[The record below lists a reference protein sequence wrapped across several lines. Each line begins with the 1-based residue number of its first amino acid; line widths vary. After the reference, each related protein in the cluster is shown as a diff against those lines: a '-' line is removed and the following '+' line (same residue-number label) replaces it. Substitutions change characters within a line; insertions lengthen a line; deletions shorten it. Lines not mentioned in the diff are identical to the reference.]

1 MLTFVL
7 EAAMRS
13 LLMALAVWTAIRLLR
28 VQAVFAQKVAW
39 VLVLM
44 AAGAMPLVMH
54 TPWLALN
61 RALRIPLRAPAL
73 AFERGQAKPQAA
85 QASAVDGKNTFRA
98 INMTRLPNQTMS
110 AQTGPAQTRPAATHT
125 WHSSASGADTLTLSQ
140 RVMHLP
146 VPDMDLVVRTPV
158 MNASAAPYWNAQTI
172 RQWSVIS
179 YLAIVGLLLLRALA
193 GAAFAWRV
201 WRRAVPSGI
210 GGSLT
215 PPVRVRVSKDIAT
228 PITVAST
235 ILLPAD
241 YRSWDDA
248 KLRVVLAHEQSHV
261 RQGDFYLQLLAAA
274 HVAVFWFSPLGWWL
288 KSKLSELGEAL
299 SDRAGMEQAP
309 DPATYAQVLL
319 EFAAMPR
326 RAPLAGVAM
335 ARSSNLS
342 GRIERILNDRRF
354 RLAFLGGRRHAI
366 LTALLV
372 PATLVAVVACIRIV
386 PAVEAAQARQ
396 AAVIAKPAAGVK
408 VSACS
413 HSSTEAAGQIAFEN
427 VPLPENPDD
436 PTAAT
441 IFGRSSDAEPASAAP
456 AGFVQAV
463 PAAPAGSVTT
473 TGEAPEALTLRQ
485 RFVLQA
491 RADFAPLAFMVPG
504 AQVAPVAPVAPAPE
518 AIAPTAPIAPVAP
531 VAPITTQDGDDRHHH
546 SHVVVNHDGDDG
558 DKFSIVHENGDGTR
572 RWNGEYNDDLAR
584 VQKKMN
590 LRGDYI
596 YFEHDGKPYVVT
608 DPAILSQA
616 NHLFEPNHD
625 LERMQARL
633 DAKQAELNK
642 RMEQYSPDAAKIKVD
657 SPEMKKKMAELNTKL
672 AELQSESFKKMTVDL
687 NKQINQ
693 EVLSNLQEKM
703 GDIQSQIGELQ
714 GQIGEEMG
722 RLGEKQGEIG
732 EEMGRIGEEMG
743 RIGEQQGKIAEE
755 ASRKMNSVL
764 DQALRDGKAKPVE

>member
-73 AFERGQAKPQAA
+73 PFARAQAKPLTVQV
-85 QASAVDGKNTFRA
+85 SAVEDKSTFRA
-98 INMTRLPNQTMS
+98 VNMTRFPS
-110 AQTGPAQTRPAATHT
+110 KSKPAATHT
-125 WHSSASGADTLTLSQ
+125 WHSSTPGADTVTLSQ

-158 MNASAAPYWNAQTI
+158 MNAAAAPYWNAQTI
-172 RQWSVIS
+172 RLWSMIS

-201 WRRAVPSGI
+201 WRRATPSGI

-241 YRSWDDA
+241 YRTWDDA

-261 RQGDFYLQLLAAA
+261 RQGDFYLQLLAAV

-288 KSKLSELGEAL
+288 RRKLSDLGEAL
-299 SDRAGMEQAP
+299 SDRAGLEQAP
-309 DPATYAQVLL
+309 DAATYAQVLL
-319 EFAAMPR
+319 EFAAIPR
-326 RAPLAGVAM
+326 RTPLAGVAM

-372 PATLVAVVACIRIV
+372 PTTLVAVVACIRIV

-396 AAVIAKPAAGVK
+396 AAVIVKPTAGVT
-408 VSACS
+408 VNACS

-441 IFGRSSDAEPASAAP
+441 TFARTSDADLVPAMAV
-456 AGFVQAV
+456 GFGQAV
-463 PAAPAGSVTT
+463 PASPAASAEVSAT
-473 TGEAPEALTLRQ
+473 PEALTLRQ

-491 RADFAPLAFMVPG
+491 RANFAPLAFMVPG
-504 AQVAPVAPVAPAPE
+504 AQAAPAAPAPE
-518 AIAPTAPIAPVAP
+518 AVAP
-531 VAPITTQDGDDRHHH
+531 VAPIAPLAPVVVQDGDDRHQHT
-546 SHVVVNHDGDDG
+546 HVHVNHDGDDG

-584 VQKKMN
+584 IQKKMN

-596 YFEHDGKPYVVT
+596 YFEHDGKSYVVT
-608 DPAILSQA
+608 DPAIVNQA

-625 LERMQARL
+625 LERMQAQL

-657 SPEMKKKMAELNTKL
+657 SPEMKKKMAELNAKL

-703 GDIQSQIGELQ
+703 GDIQSQIGDIQ